1 MGGEITTVAMT
12 EDHRPSDESEATRI
26 RDAGGAVV
34 DLGGALRVAHH
45 GYEEKVREI
54 RRAAAQGLGVI
65 GKEPVALAVS
75 RSLGDGEFKA
85 VRSGSNLLIATPT
98 VRCLRLDKS
107 HKFLALMCDGISDV
121 MRNEEAIF
129 ELDYVRQVTTA
140 QLEVKNACGSL

>member
-26 RDAGGAVV
+26 RDAGGTVV

-75 RSLGDGEFKA
+75 RSLGDRHFKA
-85 VRSGSNLLIATPT
+85 VMGSDLLIATPE
-98 VRCLRLDKS
+98 VRCYRLDKS
-107 HKFLALMCDGISDV
+107 HKFLALMCDGITDV
-121 MRNEEAIF
+121 MRNEEAVF
-129 ELDYVRQVTTA
+129 ELDYVRQV
-140 QLEVKNACGSL
+140 